1 MPGLYNELVD
11 SAAMTSTTRASIVIE
26 PSIRLD
32 QCEEWIE
39 KIPSGFYPTLELPI
53 ELTSH
58 GALGLESSLIHLAV
72 AWARASK
79 EAVLSLPVAHND
91 ATAFLSKLCTTGYGF
106 TALAYAKTVAANDGM
121 LVPTQVVKKL
131 LAARLREFDDINS
144 QRMFAQEEG
153 ISFLSVYGGQH
164 EYGRW
169 MFTAESST
177 PTRKVQS
184 PQQLG
189 NLLSRCIEQIIPA
202 KYSDR
207 FDAERLEHLGLV
219 AFELLE
225 NSYQHGR
232 LDEHADPIRTGV
244 RGVSIKITD
253 MTIEE
258 ATTVAGRNKD
268 ISLYLMNR
276 MLRNQQ
282 KENLFFEMTVFDSG
296 IGYHR
301 WINAPCNANDVIRQY
316 RGKSEKETI
325 LDCLLRHATSKANA
339 GAGVGLVRVVR
350 LLKSM
355 SGFIRI
361 RTGCS
366 CYYARLDL
374 TLDGKPRQLGGDY
387 EEASNPDIKLE
398 EWFPEKPLSE
408 SSGTSVTFCVPLT
421 NWVKAF
427 KNG

>member
-1 MPGLYNELVD
+1 MHPVPP
-11 SAAMTSTTRASIVIE
+11 ASIVIS

-39 KIPSGFYPTLELPI
+39 KIANGVYPTLELPI

-58 GALGLESSLIHLAV
+58 GALGLESSLIHLTI

-79 EAVLSLPVAHND
+79 EAELCLPVALSD
-91 ATAFLSKLCTTGYGF
+91 ATDFLSQLCTTGYGF
-106 TALAYAKTVAANDGM
+106 TALAYAKSVTANDGRLISPQTVKR
-121 LVPTQVVKKL
+121 LVT
-131 LAARLREFDDINS
+131 ARLREFDDINS
-144 QRMFAQEEG
+144 QRIFAQEEG

-169 MFTAESST
+169 MFTAESSL

-189 NLLSRCIEQIIPA
+189 NLLSRCIEQIIPD
-202 KYSDR
+202 KYSER
-207 FDAERLEHLGLV
+207 FDAERLENLGLV

-225 NSYQHGR
+225 NAYQHGR
-232 LDEHADPIRTGV
+232 LDEHADPIRIGV

-268 ISLYLMNR
+268 IILYLMNR

-296 IGYHR
+296 IGYHH
-301 WINAPCNANDVIRQY
+301 WINAPCNTNDVIHQY
-316 RGKSEKETI
+316 RDKSEKDTI

-339 GAGVGLVRVVR
+339 GAGVGLIRVVR

-361 RTGCS
+361 RTGHS

-374 TLDGKPRQLGGDY
+374 TLDGKPRQFGGDY

-398 EWFPEKPLSE
+398 EWFPENSLGE

-421 NWVKAF
+421 SWIKAA

>member
-1 MPGLYNELVD
+1 
-11 SAAMTSTTRASIVIE
+11 MTPSPSPSIVIE
-26 PSIRLD
+26 PAIRLD
-32 QCEEWIE
+32 QCEEWFE
-39 KIPSGFYPTLELPI
+39 KIASGNYSTLELPP
-53 ELTSH
+53 ELAGQ
-58 GALGLESSLIHLAV
+58 GALGLEASLIHLV
-72 AWARASK
+72 IAWARACKDPS
-79 EAVLSLPVAHND
+79 LCLPVSRNEALV
-91 ATAFLSKLCTTGYGF
+91 FLSRLCTTGYGF
-106 TALAYAKTVAANDGM
+106 TALACAKTVTANDGLPIAPQDVKR
-121 LVPTQVVKKL
+121 LVIG
-131 LAARLREFDDINS
+131 RLKEFDDINS
-144 QRMFAQEEG
+144 QRIFAQEEG

-169 MFTAESST
+169 MFTAESAAST
-177 PTRKVQS
+177 PKVQS

-189 NLLSRCIEQIIPA
+189 NLLSQCIEQIIPE
-202 KYSDR
+202 KYSER
-207 FDAERLEHLGLV
+207 FDGERLENLGLV

-225 NSYQHGR
+225 NAYQHGR
-232 LDEHADPIRTGV
+232 LNEYADPIGIGV
-244 RGVSIKITD
+244 RGVSIRITD
-253 MTIEE
+253 LTIEE
-258 ATTVAGRNKD
+258 ATAVAGRNKD
-268 ISLYLMNR
+268 INLYLVKR

-282 KENLFFEMTVFDSG
+282 RENLFFEMTVFDSG

-301 WINAPCNANDVIRQY
+301 WINAQCNATDVTPQY

-339 GAGVGLVRVVR
+339 GAGVGLIRVIR
-350 LLKSM
+350 LLKLM

-361 RTGCS
+361 RTGHS

-374 TLDGKPRQLGGDY
+374 TLDGNPRQFGGDY

-421 NWVKAF
+421 SWMKAS